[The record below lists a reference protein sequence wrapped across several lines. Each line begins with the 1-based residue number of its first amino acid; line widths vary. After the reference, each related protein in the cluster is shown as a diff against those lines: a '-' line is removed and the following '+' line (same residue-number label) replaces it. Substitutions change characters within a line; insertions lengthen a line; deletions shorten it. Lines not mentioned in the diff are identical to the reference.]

1 MNRDE
6 YPYNKHIWEGWTVG
20 DFIHYLEFPFNI
32 IQKGNDPFTT
42 TLESK
47 HKLKEW
53 VKNEQPYY
61 KKHIPEVYRYFLNK
75 SKL

>member
-20 DFIHYLEFPFNI
+20 DFIHELELTFNI
-32 IQKGNDPFTT
+32 IQKGSDPFTT

-61 KKHIPEVYRYFLNK
+61 KKHVPEVYRYFLNK